1 MLNLCKDTAT
11 IEVTF
16 GGQKKGKKKTVLIF
30 MLFSPM
36 QGDSPNIY
44 LSVIQSRE
52 STLSLDL
59 QSIERIKF
67 GTLTNEVKSHTG
79 RKPIIAG
86 TSESKA
92 CAGLL
97 ARLRL
102 RNVGFTERSSG
113 LSPLIWSG
121 RMNSDIKDLLV
132 GASLPAG
139 QRHHQIAA
147 S

>member
-1 MLNLCKDTAT
+1 MLSHL
-11 IEVTF
+11 
-16 GGQKKGKKKTVLIF
+16 
-30 MLFSPM
+30 M

-44 LSVIQSRE
+44 CLIQSSE
-52 STLSLDL
+52 CTPSLSL
-59 QSIERIKF
+59 QFIERIKF
-67 GTLTNEVKSHTG
+67 GTQTNEVKSHTG

-139 QRHHQIAA
+139 QRHHQIAT